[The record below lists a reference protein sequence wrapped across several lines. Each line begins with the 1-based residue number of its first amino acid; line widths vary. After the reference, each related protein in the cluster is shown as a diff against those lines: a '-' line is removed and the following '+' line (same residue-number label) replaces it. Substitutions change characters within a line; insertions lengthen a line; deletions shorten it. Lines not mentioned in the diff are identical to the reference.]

1 MPSTPRTTP
10 AVGTSTDPTAPAT
23 SPDDERLALQRDPL
37 RFGVGARVTLA
48 VMADDYVDVIL
59 GALAGLDTTGLVTQT
74 GDVSTYVGGSED
86 DVQRWV
92 TDLADAVARTGRHA
106 SLTLTLSRGCPGE
119 VACELPGGAGP
130 RIVPVA
136 LPRRT
141 GTRASAEWALYPLAD
156 APAPG
161 TGTGPGRAP
170 DHMRDIHAAIDHAR
184 DLGTYAG
191 SEHFV
196 TRLEGDLG
204 AVIATAFAGWTLVG
218 RHVQHVTTHLT
229 VSINSPSH
237 SGRSTDGA
245 GAANQPEESHRA

>member
-37 RFGVGARVTLA
+37 RFGVGARVTVA

-92 TDLADAVARTGRHA
+92 TDVADAVARTGRHA

-130 RIVPVA
+130 RVVPVA

-156 APAPG
+156 APAHNDKLRG
-161 TGTGPGRAP
+161 NRSKTAVFCA
-170 DHMRDIHAAIDHAR
+170 MRRIIMR
-184 DLGTYAG
+184 LWKVCLTKKRWNSYA
-191 SEHFV
+191 
-196 TRLEGDLG
+196 TMCR
-204 AVIATAFAGWTLVG
+204 
-218 RHVQHVTTHLT
+218 TTPPCT
-229 VSINSPSH
+229 P
-237 SGRSTDGA
+237 
-245 GAANQPEESHRA
+245 

>member
-1 MPSTPRTTP
+1 MPSRPRTTP
-10 AVGTSTDPTAPAT
+10 AVGTSTEPTASAT

-37 RFGVGARVTLA
+37 RFGVGARVTLS

-59 GALAGLDTTGLVTQT
+59 GALSGLDTTGLVTQT
-74 GDVSTYVGGSED
+74 GDVSTYVGGSEE

-106 SLTLTLSRGCPGE
+106 SLALTLSRGCPGE

-130 RIVPVA
+130 RVVPVA
-136 LPRRT
+136 PPRRT
-141 GTRASAEWALYPLAD
+141 GTWASAEWALYPLAD

-161 TGTGPGRAP
+161 AGKQP

-184 DLGTYAG
+184 DLGTYVG

-237 SGRSTDGA
+237 AGRTAGTSTQEDD
-245 GAANQPEESHRA
+245 RA